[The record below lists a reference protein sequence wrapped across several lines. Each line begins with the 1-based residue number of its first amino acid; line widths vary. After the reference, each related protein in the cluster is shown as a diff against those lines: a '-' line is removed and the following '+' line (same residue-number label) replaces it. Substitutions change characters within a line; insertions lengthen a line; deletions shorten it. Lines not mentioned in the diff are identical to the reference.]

1 MKKKILNQKVSER
14 NAETA
19 AAIKTIVGA
28 ITAPGQVKKLL
39 NDEKVADLLKK
50 HNITL

>member
-1 MKKKILNQKVSER
+1 MKKKILNQKVSEL

-28 ITAPGQVKKLL
+28 ISSQGQVKKLL
-39 NDEKVADLLKK
+39 KDEKVVALLKK

>member
-1 MKKKILNQKVSER
+1 MKKKILKKKVSER
-14 NAETA
+14 NAETE

-28 ITAPGQVKKLL
+28 IKSPGQVKKLI
-39 NDEKVADLLKK
+39 NDEKVVDLLKK

>member
-1 MKKKILNQKVSER
+1 MKKKILKQKVDER

-19 AAIKTIVGA
+19 DAIKTIVGA
-28 ITAPGQVKKLL
+28 IKSPGQVNKLL
-39 NDEKVADLLKK
+39 NDEKVVDLLKK